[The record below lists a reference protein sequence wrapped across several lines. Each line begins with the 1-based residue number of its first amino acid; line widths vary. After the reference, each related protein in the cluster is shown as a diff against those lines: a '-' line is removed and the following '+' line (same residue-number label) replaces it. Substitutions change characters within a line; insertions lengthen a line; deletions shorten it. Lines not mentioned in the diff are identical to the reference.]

1 MAVQLMAANDLA
13 ANNGVKMVIYG
24 RSGMGKTMLTATCPA
39 PVLISAERGLLSL
52 KRDNIERVWGVN
64 TPGITYDIPV
74 IEINNIDDLIAAEE
88 WCRTNAQ
95 AQQFQTVVLDSITEI
110 AEVVL
115 ANAKKQVKD
124 PRQAYGELIEK
135 MTHTIKSFRDL
146 AGKHVLLLAK
156 EERSKDE
163 GTGLTLAGPSMPGA
177 KMGPATPYLTDEVF
191 QIAVGKNPDNS
202 TYRYLRTQPDFSA
215 DAKDRSG
222 ALSEIEFPHI
232 GQLIGKILG
241 NNAQSNTNS

>member
-1 MAVQLMAANDLA
+1 MAIKLVSADSLA
-13 ANNGVKMVIYG
+13 ASNGVKIVLYG
-24 RSGMGKTMLTATCPA
+24 RSGMGKTMLSCTMPN
-39 PVLISAERGLLSL
+39 PIILSAESGMLSL
-52 KRDNIERVWGVN
+52 KRENIERVWGVN

-74 IEINNIDDLIAAEE
+74 IQINTVQDLVDAEVYL
-88 WCRTNAQ
+88 RTDPQ
-95 AQQFQTVVLDSITEI
+95 GMQFNPVLDSATEI
-110 AEVVL
+110 AEQVL
-115 ANAKKQVKD
+115 TNAKKQVKD

-135 MTHTIKSFRDL
+135 MTTTIKAFRDL
-146 AGKHVLLLAK
+146 PGRHVLLNFK

-163 GTGLTLAGPSMPGA
+163 GTGLTLAGPSLPGQ

-222 ALSEIEFPHI
+222 ALAEIEFPHI
-232 GQLIGKILG
+232 GQIINKIMG
-241 NNAQSNTNS
+241 NTAQQTN